1 MRSKSKINAGATRYM
16 FANAI
21 SWRNFLR
28 LRINRLLAAMLIV
41 PGLMIG
47 AAAAATLGAGY
58 PDLIA
63 IG

>member
-1 MRSKSKINAGATRYM
+1 M
-16 FANAI
+16 
-21 SWRNFLR
+21 
-28 LRINRLLAAMLIV
+28 